1 MHTFSNSVLSLYIQ
15 WCVVPVLGY
24 LSQDIL
30 WHSTLEQG
38 CTRLLCGLPTQNHGD
53 EVLQKAIGGF
63 CDYVP
68 DTADNY
74 RYCPCGI

>member
-53 EVLQKAIGGF
+53 
-63 CDYVP
+63 
-68 DTADNY
+68 
-74 RYCPCGI
+74 